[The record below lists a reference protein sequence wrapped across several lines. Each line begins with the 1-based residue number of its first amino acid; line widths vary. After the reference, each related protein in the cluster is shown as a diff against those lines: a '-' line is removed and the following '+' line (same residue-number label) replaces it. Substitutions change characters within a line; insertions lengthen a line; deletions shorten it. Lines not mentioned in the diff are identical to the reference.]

1 MTANCED
8 FIQECTTVTSYL
20 IESFFHQLFFNDRES
35 DSATNSGVQLED
47 ECLSGIFRDPQ

>member
-8 FIQECTTVTSYL
+8 FIQECTTLTSYL
-20 IESFFHQLFFNDRES
+20 SESLFHQLFFNDRES